1 MSNLPEIDALLQQGA
16 AKASKVANRVLE
28 RVRVKLGFK

>member
-1 MSNLPEIDALLQQGA
+1 MNNLPEIDALLQQGA
-16 AKASKVANRVLE
+16 AKAGAIADSVLQ